1 MAKKHDAK
9 EEEQN
14 RRIEELENQ
23 AKRALAD
30 YQNLEKRV
38 AGERSEWIRGANRE
52 LLLRLL
58 PVLDTLI
65 MASKH
70 SQDQSLQVSVQ
81 QFLDVLK
88 SEGVEKIK
96 TEGEVFNPQTMECV
110 ATEAVDP
117 STGSGQEEGKVIEEM
132 RVGFMLGDKVLRPA
146 QVMVGKSAAS
156 N

>member
-1 MAKKHDAK
+1 MAKKHDEK
-9 EEEQN
+9 QEEQN

-38 AGERSEWIRGANRE
+38 AGERSEWTRGANRD

-58 PVLDTLI
+58 PVLDTLV

-88 SEGVEKIK
+88 SEGVERIK
-96 TEGEVFNPQTMECV
+96 TEGEAFNPQTMECV
-110 ATEAVDP
+110 ATGAGV
-117 STGSGQEEGKVIEEM
+117 EGKVTEEI
-132 RVGFMLGDKVLRPA
+132 RVGFTLGDKVLRPA

>member
-9 EEEQN
+9 EEELKK
-14 RRIEELENQ
+14 RIEELENQ

-38 AGERSEWIRGANRE
+38 AGERNEWIRGANRD
-52 LLLRLL
+52 LLLRVL

-65 MASKH
+65 LALEH

-88 SEGVEKIK
+88 SEGVERIK
-96 TEGEVFNPQTMECV
+96 TEREAFNPQTMECV
-110 ATEAVDP
+110 ATGEGEDNTVL
-117 STGSGQEEGKVIEEM
+117 EEIRAGY
-132 RVGFMLGDKVLRPA
+132 MLNDKVLRPA
-146 QVMVGKSAAS
+146 QVKVGKISG
-156 N
+156 